1 MLKCMLHNLILGL
14 IYYTA
19 CIMCSVNYIYIYMY
33 TIPYILNF
41 TCSK

>member
-19 CIMCSVNYIYIYMY
+19 CIMCSVNYIYVYDTLHTKLYM
-33 TIPYILNF
+33 F
-41 TCSK
+41 